1 MTDIFDRWPDQ
12 YDQWFRTPMGGLIKD
27 YESALRLNMLTPKP
41 KDRILDAGCGTG
53 VFTRDFLL
61 SGAQVTGVELSLPML
76 LRSQRKL
83 EDYPFIGVQ
92 GDIRRLPFKDDSF
105 DHAVSIT
112 AIEFIKDAA
121 GAVAELFRVT
131 RSGGVV
137 LVATL
142 NRLSSWSTRR
152 KAAGEK
158 GHPLFQHAFFRSPE
172 ELQALSPIRAHIKTA
187 IHFEKH
193 VSLEAAREMA
203 ADGRAIDLYT
213 GAFLVARWITPY

>member
-1 MTDIFDRWPDQ
+1 MTDIFDQWPDQ
-12 YDQWFRTPMGGLIKD
+12 YDQWFRTPMGSLIKG
-27 YESALRLNMLTPKP
+27 YETALLLDMLTPKP
-41 KDRILDAGCGTG
+41 RARVLDAGCGTG

-61 SGAQVTGVELSLPML
+61 SGAQVTGLELSLPML
-76 LRSQRKL
+76 LRARRKL

-105 DHAVSIT
+105 DHAISIT
-112 AIEFIKDAA
+112 AIEFMEDAA

-131 RSGGVV
+131 RPGGVV

-142 NRLSSWSTRR
+142 NRLSPWSTRR
-152 KAAGEK
+152 KAAGKK

-172 ELQALSPIRAHIKTA
+172 ELQALSPIHADIKTA

-193 VSLEAAREMA
+193 VSPETARETE
-203 ADGRAIDLYT
+203 ADGRARGLST
-213 GAFLVARWITPY
+213 GAFVVARWITP